1 MLTPITPATL
11 LHAERRPLPS
21 PALAPGNFRRSMAAV
36 CTAEVRHREADF
48 VRAATRAGFTYDRYL
63 DPACVEIGQFAHEC
77 HAGAALNWL
86 AHLQT
91 HESMRERTFR
101 GYREWSIGEKR
112 QWLGRRRHL
121 WSGFLRQVRRYRAAR
136 AAIDAPTMREAA

>member
-1 MLTPITPATL
+1 MQTAPIADL
-11 LHAERRPLPS
+11 IRRARQPLPS
-21 PALAPGNFRRSMAAV
+21 HALTGGNFRRYIAAV
-36 CTAEVRHREADF
+36 CQAEVAHREADF
-48 VRAATRAGFTYDRYL
+48 VRAANRVGFSYDRYL